1 MSTIRATFINGM
13 IVPDASPE
21 WANGTRI
28 VLALDGE
35 VAPSASNEDDSSP
48 EAIRERLALMDRVE
62 PWMTPE
68 EDEAWRRQRDD
79 QKNEELAG

>member
-28 VLALDGE
+28 VLAPDGE
-35 VAPSASNEDDSSP
+35 VAPLGSNEDDSSP
-48 EAIRERLALMDRVE
+48 EAIRERLA
-62 PWMTPE
+62 
-68 EDEAWRRQRDD
+68 
-79 QKNEELAG
+79 